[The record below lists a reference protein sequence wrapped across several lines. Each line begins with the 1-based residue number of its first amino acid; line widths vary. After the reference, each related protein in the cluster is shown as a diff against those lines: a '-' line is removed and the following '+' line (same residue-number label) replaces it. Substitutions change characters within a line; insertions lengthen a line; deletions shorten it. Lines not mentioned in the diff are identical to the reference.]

1 VALILAI
8 EHGKRVNR
16 LVVCITVCYDRFDD
30 DMLDFGH
37 PLRWKSRRVE
47 DLIVALEE
55 SLATGLSNS
64 SQLTLEFRQ
73 GFIAPWASKEGKLN
87 LRRDVEGDLK
97 KSVINLFHCFGRK
110 GRTQRAIEYYQDTLF
125 HNATFADMISPD
137 RPIIVI
143 NAVDLHRTLIPLCN
157 IFAFCPDPPCR
168 KHLF

>member
-1 VALILAI
+1 MALILAI

-64 SQLTLEFRQ
+64 SQLTLEFRVL
-73 GFIAPWASKEGKLN
+73 GEF
-87 LRRDVEGDLK
+87 
-97 KSVINLFHCFGRK
+97 VIH
-110 GRTQRAIEYYQDTLF
+110 A
-125 HNATFADMISPD
+125 ATG
-137 RPIIVI
+137 V
-143 NAVDLHRTLIPLCN
+143 
-157 IFAFCPDPPCR
+157 
-168 KHLF
+168 